1 MTEQRDG
8 QKECRR
14 TLGVDAVRVL
24 GDNIASE
31 VTRKDIVALI
41 MEIVDRGANVQAGSV
56 LHELSASYEFAIG
69 LGKFNDHFVNP
80 AILAKAGLKQA
91 EVKRSCERGK
101 RALSDME
108 SVKLLGWL
116 PGSVSEIEH
125 WTPNDLRRTVRM
137 GLHGGQ

>member
-1 MTEQRDG
+1 MVFENVTPLDATCCISVINGRVCAKIGAVMTEQRDG

-56 LHELSASYEFAIG
+56 LRELSAS
-69 LGKFNDHFVNP
+69 
-80 AILAKAGLKQA
+80 
-91 EVKRSCERGK
+91 
-101 RALSDME
+101 
-108 SVKLLGWL
+108 
-116 PGSVSEIEH
+116 
-125 WTPNDLRRTVRM
+125 
-137 GLHGGQ
+137 

>member
-14 TLGVDAVRVL
+14 TLGVDAVQVL

-56 LHELSASYEFAIG
+56 LRELSAS
-69 LGKFNDHFVNP
+69 
-80 AILAKAGLKQA
+80 
-91 EVKRSCERGK
+91 
-101 RALSDME
+101 
-108 SVKLLGWL
+108 
-116 PGSVSEIEH
+116 
-125 WTPNDLRRTVRM
+125 
-137 GLHGGQ
+137 